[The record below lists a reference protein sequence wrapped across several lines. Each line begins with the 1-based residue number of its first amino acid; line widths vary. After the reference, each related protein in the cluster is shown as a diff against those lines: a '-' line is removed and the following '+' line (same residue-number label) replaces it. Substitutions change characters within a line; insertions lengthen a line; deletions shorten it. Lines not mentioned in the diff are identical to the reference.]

1 MDLQKLRRLKWS
13 HLWRLTAEKELMN
26 LHHTHLA
33 DQVIFCVVCVLC
45 INSCIYTIFLV
56 MITDQ

>member
-1 MDLQKLRRLKWS
+1 MFMQGRGFNTGVILLDLRKMRRLKWS

-33 DQVIFCVVCVLC
+33 DQVRNFWQSVAI
-45 INSCIYTIFLV
+45 
-56 MITDQ
+56 